1 MDIEMG
7 GRTNKPSEEL
17 AKRRVSISDQV
28 IGLDNPVFE
37 HHRRIS
43 AGSEHNSDQGRRKSI
58 LHHGGSHCD
67 SVENIPQYKFDLENG
82 RINGNRKKSAYSL
95 SSSIR
100 DKIEYSEELKRSWL
114 YLFCARC
121 HGLDDTPSWEPPGWR
136 KACPQ
141 PFCPTYRK
149 FARIVCLFLLGL
161 LLWGVI
167 YSIIGNDAAPG
178 GQLFGLAAVCIAAHF
193 GGWLFSL
200 TTLPALIGMLITGL
214 ILQNVGLVKIEGQY
228 TLVVSNLR
236 KISLVIILV
245 RAGLDLD
252 PVALKKLK
260 VTLPKLSLIPWV
272 VETIVG
278 AVSTKYLLNLPW
290 VWGFLLGSVIAAV
303 SPAVVVSCLFRLR
316 AKGYGV
322 AKGIPT
328 LIIAISGIDDAISVA
343 VFSIVKSVIF
353 SHDALWYQ
361 ILQGPISIIGGLGFG
376 IMWGWL
382 AKYVPE
388 KGDATAANCI
398 ENYDSVKPRFCDC
411 SNAGVF
417 GTHEQELN
425 RREREKKLL
434 LGVSDTEEVLHG
446 AESRGVSVRCRR
458 CVLNILFKLQPYSHH
473 SQVMSVAPFIVP
485 LRVLMLLGG
494 GLLAVFGSEAIELAG
509 AGPLAVVAAAF
520 VSCYF
525 WQQDGWDMDDNPVAT
540 SFEIFWMIFE
550 PILFGLTG
558 TQIKISELE
567 GKTVYLGL
575 GCLLAGIV
583 IRIGITM
590 LLGIGSKLNLKEK
603 VFISLA
609 LMSKATVQAALA
621 PVTLD
626 EVDKNDQEQVEYADI
641 VLMMCV
647 LSVLLTA
654 PAGAILITILGPK
667 LLTKT
672 TVPVTPPEAWKTRR
686 PSIRDISII
695 NEDPDLEETAN
706 ERKP

>member
-1 MDIEMG
+1 MLDFRKRAREAYDFIISRNFIHDVSTDLG
-7 GRTNKPSEEL
+7 G
-17 AKRRVSISDQV
+17 
-28 IGLDNPVFE
+28 
-37 HHRRIS
+37 
-43 AGSEHNSDQGRRKSI
+43 
-58 LHHGGSHCD
+58 
-67 SVENIPQYKFDLENG
+67 
-82 RINGNRKKSAYSL
+82 
-95 SSSIR
+95 
-100 DKIEYSEELKRSWL
+100 RSWL

-121 HGLDDTPSWEPPGWR
+121 HGRDDTPSWEPPGWK

-149 FARIVCLFLLGL
+149 FARVLCLFLLGL
-161 LLWGVI
+161 LLWGVV
-167 YSIIGNDAAPG
+167 YSVIGNDAAPG
-178 GQLFGLAAVCIAAHF
+178 GQLFGLAALCIAAHF
-193 GGWLFSL
+193 GGWLISL

-228 TLVVSNLR
+228 SVVVANLR
-236 KISLVIILV
+236 KIALVIILT

-252 PVALKKLK
+252 PTALRKLR
-260 VTLPKLSLIPWV
+260 VTVPKMGLIPWLVEATV
-272 VETIVG
+272 V
-278 AVSTKYLLNLPW
+278 AVLTRFLLNLPW
-290 VWGFLLGSVIAAV
+290 VWGFLLGSIIAAV
-303 SPAVVVSCLFRLR
+303 SPAVVVPCLFRLR

-328 LIIAISGIDDAISVA
+328 LIIAVSGIDDAASVA
-343 VFSIVKSVIF
+343 VFGIVKSIMF

-361 ILQGPISIIGGLGFG
+361 ILQGPIAIIGGLGFG

-388 KGDATAANCI
+388 KGD
-398 ENYDSVKPRFCDC
+398 
-411 SNAGVF
+411 
-417 GTHEQELN
+417 
-425 RREREKKLL
+425 
-434 LGVSDTEEVLHG
+434 
-446 AESRGVSVRCRR
+446 
-458 CVLNILFKLQPYSHH
+458 
-473 SQVMSVAPFIVP
+473 PFLVP

-494 GLLAVFGSEAIELAG
+494 GLLAVFGSEAIELGG

-525 WQQDGWDMDDNPVAT
+525 WQQEGWEVDDNPVAT

-550 PILFGLTG
+550 PILFGVTG
-558 TQIKISELE
+558 AQIKISELE

-575 GCLLAGIV
+575 GCLLSGIV
-583 IRIGITM
+583 IRIGATV
-590 LLGIGSKLNLKEK
+590 LCGIGSKLNLKEK
-603 VFISLA
+603 VFIA
-609 LMSKATVQAALA
+609 LSWMAKATVQAALG

-626 EVDKNDQEQVEYADI
+626 EVDRDNPHEVEYAEM
-641 VLMMCV
+641 VLMLCV

-654 PAGAILITILGPK
+654 PAGAIIISLSGPK

-672 TVPVTPPEAWKTRR
+672 SAPVALPEAWKSRR

>member
-1 MDIEMG
+1 MEIDMS
-7 GRTNKPSEEL
+7 GRTNKPSEEM

-28 IGLDNPVFE
+28 LGLDNPAFE

-43 AGSEHNSDQGRRKSI
+43 ASSEHNSDQGRRKSI
-58 LHHGGSHCD
+58 LHHGSSHCD
-67 SVENIPQYKFDLENG
+67 SVENINPQYKFDLENG

-100 DKIEYSEELKRSWL
+100 DKIEYSEELERSWL

-121 HGLDDTPSWEPPGWR
+121 HGRDDTPSWEPSGWR

-149 FARIVCLFLLGL
+149 FARVLCLFLLGL
-161 LLWGVI
+161 LLWGVV
-167 YSIIGNDAAPG
+167 YSVMGDDAAPG
-178 GQLFGLAAVCIAAHF
+178 GQLFGLAALCIAAYF
-193 GGWLFSL
+193 GGWLISL
-200 TTLPALIGMLITGL
+200 TTLPALIGMLITGM
-214 ILQNVGLVKIEGQY
+214 ILQNIGLVKIDGQY
-228 TLVVSNLR
+228 TVVIANLR
-236 KISLVIILV
+236 KIALVIILT

-252 PVALKKLK
+252 PTALKRLK
-260 VTLPKLSLIPWV
+260 ITVPKMSLIPWAVEATV
-272 VETIVG
+272 V
-278 AVSTKYLLNLPW
+278 AALTKYLLDLPW
-290 VWGFLLGSVIAAV
+290 IWGFLLGSIIAAV
-303 SPAVVVSCLFRLR
+303 SPAVVVACLFRLR

-328 LIIAISGIDDAISVA
+328 LIIAVSGIDDAASVA
-343 VFSIVKSVIF
+343 VYGIIKSIMF

-361 ILQGPISIIGGLGFG
+361 ILQGPIAIIGGLGFG

-388 KGDATAANCI
+388 RGD
-398 ENYDSVKPRFCDC
+398 
-411 SNAGVF
+411 
-417 GTHEQELN
+417 
-425 RREREKKLL
+425 
-434 LGVSDTEEVLHG
+434 
-446 AESRGVSVRCRR
+446 
-458 CVLNILFKLQPYSHH
+458 
-473 SQVMSVAPFIVP
+473 PFMVP

-494 GLLAVFGSEAIELAG
+494 GLLAVFGSEAIELGG

-525 WQQDGWDMDDNPVAT
+525 WQQEGWEVDDNPVAT

-550 PILFGLTG
+550 PILFGITG
-558 TQIKISELE
+558 MQIKINELE

-575 GCLLAGIV
+575 GCLIAGIV
-583 IRIGITM
+583 IRIGITV
-590 LLGIGSKLNLKEK
+590 LCGIGSKLNLKEK
-603 VFISLA
+603 IFIA
-609 LMSKATVQAALA
+609 LSCMAKATVQAALA

-626 EVDKNDQEQVEYADI
+626 EVDKDNQHEVEYAEMI
-641 VLMMCV
+641 LTLCV

-654 PAGAILITILGPK
+654 PASAIIITLSGPK

-672 TVPVTPPEAWKTRR
+672 TTPVAPPEAWKARR
-686 PSIRDISII
+686 PSMRDISII

>member
-1 MDIEMG
+1 MDVEMS

-28 IGLDNPVFE
+28 VGLDNLAFE

-43 AGSEHNSDQGRRKSI
+43 ADSEHNSDQGRRKSI
-58 LHHGGSHCD
+58 LHHGSHCD

-178 GQLFGLAAVCIAAHF
+178 GQLFGLATVCIAAYF

-228 TLVVSNLR
+228 TSVVSVLR

-245 RAGLDLD
+245 KAGLDLD
-252 PVALKKLK
+252 PVALKRLK
-260 VTLPKLSLIPWV
+260 VTVPKLGLIPWV
-272 VETIVG
+272 VETVVV
-278 AVSTKYLLNLPW
+278 AVLTKYLLDLPW

-343 VFSIVKSVIF
+343 VFSIVKSVMF

-388 KGDATAANCI
+388 KGD
-398 ENYDSVKPRFCDC
+398 
-411 SNAGVF
+411 
-417 GTHEQELN
+417 
-425 RREREKKLL
+425 
-434 LGVSDTEEVLHG
+434 
-446 AESRGVSVRCRR
+446 
-458 CVLNILFKLQPYSHH
+458 
-473 SQVMSVAPFIVP
+473 PFIVP

-494 GLLAVFGSEAIELAG
+494 GLLAVFGSEAIELGG

-540 SFEIFWMIFE
+540 SFEIFWIIFE

-567 GKTVYLGL
+567 GKTVYLAL
-575 GCLLAGIV
+575 SCLLAGII
-583 IRIGITM
+583 IRIGITV

-603 VFISLA
+603 VFIALA

-626 EVDKNDQEQVEYADI
+626 EVDKNDHEQVEYAQI

-654 PAGAILITILGPK
+654 PAGAIMITISGPK

-672 TVPVTPPEAWKTRR
+672 TVPVSPPEAWKTRR

>member
-1 MDIEMG
+1 MEIDMS
-7 GRTNKPSEEL
+7 GRTNKPSEEM

-28 IGLDNPVFE
+28 LGLDNPAFE

-43 AGSEHNSDQGRRKSI
+43 ASSEHNSDQGRRKSI

-67 SVENIPQYKFDLENG
+67 SVENINPQYKFDLENG

-100 DKIEYSEELKRSWL
+100 DKIEYSEELERSWL

-121 HGLDDTPSWEPPGWR
+121 HGRDDTPSWEPPGWR
-136 KACPQ
+136 RACPQ

-149 FARIVCLFLLGL
+149 FARVLCLFLLGL
-161 LLWGVI
+161 LLWGVV

-178 GQLFGLAAVCIAAHF
+178 GQLFGLAALSIAAYF
-193 GGWLFSL
+193 GGWLISL
-200 TTLPALIGMLITGL
+200 TTLPALIGMLITGM
-214 ILQNVGLVKIEGQY
+214 ILQNIGLIQIEGQY
-228 TLVVSNLR
+228 TVVIANLR
-236 KISLVIILV
+236 KIALVIILT

-252 PVALKKLK
+252 PTALRRLK
-260 VTLPKLSLIPWV
+260 VTVPKIGLIPWLVEATV
-272 VETIVG
+272 V
-278 AVSTKYLLNLPW
+278 AASTRYLLNLPW
-290 VWGFLLGSVIAAV
+290 IWGFLLGSIIAAV
-303 SPAVVVSCLFRLR
+303 SPAVVVPCLFRLR

-328 LIIAISGIDDAISVA
+328 LIIAVSGIDDAASVA
-343 VFSIVKSVIF
+343 VYGILKSIMF

-361 ILQGPISIIGGLGFG
+361 ILQGPIAIIGGLGFG

-388 KGDATAANCI
+388 KGD
-398 ENYDSVKPRFCDC
+398 
-411 SNAGVF
+411 
-417 GTHEQELN
+417 
-425 RREREKKLL
+425 
-434 LGVSDTEEVLHG
+434 
-446 AESRGVSVRCRR
+446 
-458 CVLNILFKLQPYSHH
+458 
-473 SQVMSVAPFIVP
+473 PFMVP

-494 GLLAVFGSEAIELAG
+494 GLLAVFGSEAIELGG

-525 WQQDGWDMDDNPVAT
+525 WQQEGWEVDDNPVAT

-550 PILFGLTG
+550 PILFGITG
-558 TQIKISELE
+558 MQIKINELE
-567 GKTVYLGL
+567 GKTVYLGI
-575 GCLLAGIV
+575 GCLIAGIV
-583 IRIGITM
+583 IRIGVTV
-590 LLGIGSKLNLKEK
+590 LCGIGSKLNLKEK
-603 VFISLA
+603 IFIA
-609 LMSKATVQAALA
+609 LSCMAKATVQAALG

-626 EVDKNDQEQVEYADI
+626 EIDRDNQSEVEYADMI
-641 VLMMCV
+641 LTLCV

-654 PAGAILITILGPK
+654 PAGAIMISLSGPK

-672 TVPVTPPEAWKTRR
+672 TAPVAPPEAWKVRR
-686 PSIRDISII
+686 PSMRDISII

>member
-1 MDIEMG
+1 M
-7 GRTNKPSEEL
+7 

-28 IGLDNPVFE
+28 LGLDNPAFE

-43 AGSEHNSDQGRRKSI
+43 ASSEHNSDQGRRKSI

-67 SVENIPQYKFDLENG
+67 SVENINPQYKFDLENG

-100 DKIEYSEELKRSWL
+100 DKIEYSEELERSWL

-121 HGLDDTPSWEPPGWR
+121 HGRDDTPSWEPPGWR
-136 KACPQ
+136 RACPQ

-149 FARIVCLFLLGL
+149 FARVLCLFLLGL
-161 LLWGVI
+161 LLWGVV

-178 GQLFGLAAVCIAAHF
+178 GQLFGLAALSIAAYF
-193 GGWLFSL
+193 GGWLISL
-200 TTLPALIGMLITGL
+200 TTLPALIGMLITGM
-214 ILQNVGLVKIEGQY
+214 ILQNIGLVQIEGQY
-228 TLVVSNLR
+228 TVVIANLR
-236 KISLVIILV
+236 KIALVIILT

-252 PVALKKLK
+252 PTALRRLK
-260 VTLPKLSLIPWV
+260 ITVPKIGLIPWLVEATV
-272 VETIVG
+272 V
-278 AVSTKYLLNLPW
+278 AASTRYLLDLPW
-290 VWGFLLGSVIAAV
+290 IWGFLLGSIIAAV
-303 SPAVVVSCLFRLR
+303 SPAVVVPCLFRLR

-328 LIIAISGIDDAISVA
+328 LIIAVSGIDDAASVA
-343 VFSIVKSVIF
+343 VYGILKSIMF

-361 ILQGPISIIGGLGFG
+361 ILQGPIAIIGGLGFG

-388 KGDATAANCI
+388 KGD
-398 ENYDSVKPRFCDC
+398 
-411 SNAGVF
+411 
-417 GTHEQELN
+417 
-425 RREREKKLL
+425 
-434 LGVSDTEEVLHG
+434 
-446 AESRGVSVRCRR
+446 
-458 CVLNILFKLQPYSHH
+458 
-473 SQVMSVAPFIVP
+473 PFMVP

-494 GLLAVFGSEAIELAG
+494 GLLAVFGSEAIELGG

-525 WQQDGWDMDDNPVAT
+525 WQQEGWEVDDNPVAT

-550 PILFGLTG
+550 PILFGITG
-558 TQIKISELE
+558 MQIKINELE
-567 GKTVYLGL
+567 GKTVYLGI
-575 GCLLAGIV
+575 GCLIAGIV
-583 IRIGITM
+583 IRIGVTV
-590 LLGIGSKLNLKEK
+590 LCGIGSKLNLKEK
-603 VFISLA
+603 IFIA
-609 LMSKATVQAALA
+609 LSCMAKATVQAALG

-626 EVDKNDQEQVEYADI
+626 EIDRDNQSEVEYADMI
-641 VLMMCV
+641 LMLCV

-654 PAGAILITILGPK
+654 PAGAIMISLSGPK

-672 TVPVTPPEAWKTRR
+672 TAPVAPPEAWKVRR
-686 PSIRDISII
+686 PSMRDISII

>member
-1 MDIEMG
+1 MEIDMSA
-7 GRTNKPSEEL
+7 RTNKPTEEL

-28 IGLDNPVFE
+28 LGIDNPAFE

-43 AGSEHNSDQGRRKSI
+43 ASSEHNSDQGRRKSI
-58 LHHGGSHCD
+58 LHHGSSHCD
-67 SVENIPQYKFDLENG
+67 ENIPENIPQYKFDLENG

-121 HGLDDTPSWEPPGWR
+121 HGRDDTPSWEPPGWK

-149 FARIVCLFLLGL
+149 FARVLCLFLLGL
-161 LLWGVI
+161 LLWGVV
-167 YSIIGNDAAPG
+167 YSVIGNDAAPG
-178 GQLFGLAAVCIAAHF
+178 GQLFGLAALCIAAHF
-193 GGWLFSL
+193 GGWLISL

-228 TLVVSNLR
+228 SVVVANLR
-236 KISLVIILV
+236 KIALVIILT

-252 PVALKKLK
+252 PTALRKLR
-260 VTLPKLSLIPWV
+260 VTVPKMGLIPWLVEATV
-272 VETIVG
+272 V
-278 AVSTKYLLNLPW
+278 AVLTRFLLNLPW
-290 VWGFLLGSVIAAV
+290 VWGFLLGSIIAAV
-303 SPAVVVSCLFRLR
+303 SPAVVVPCLFRLR

-328 LIIAISGIDDAISVA
+328 LIIAVSGIDDAASVA
-343 VFSIVKSVIF
+343 VFGIVKSIMF

-361 ILQGPISIIGGLGFG
+361 ILQGPIAIIGGLGFG

-388 KGDATAANCI
+388 KGD
-398 ENYDSVKPRFCDC
+398 
-411 SNAGVF
+411 
-417 GTHEQELN
+417 
-425 RREREKKLL
+425 
-434 LGVSDTEEVLHG
+434 
-446 AESRGVSVRCRR
+446 
-458 CVLNILFKLQPYSHH
+458 
-473 SQVMSVAPFIVP
+473 PFLVP

-494 GLLAVFGSEAIELAG
+494 GLLAVFGSEAIELGG

-525 WQQDGWDMDDNPVAT
+525 WQQEGWEVDDNPVAT

-550 PILFGLTG
+550 PILFGVTG
-558 TQIKISELE
+558 AQIKISELE

-575 GCLLAGIV
+575 GCLLSGIV
-583 IRIGITM
+583 IRIGATV
-590 LLGIGSKLNLKEK
+590 LCGIGSKLNLKEK
-603 VFISLA
+603 VFIA
-609 LMSKATVQAALA
+609 LSWMAKATVQAALG

-626 EVDKNDQEQVEYADI
+626 EVDRDNPHEVEYAEM
-641 VLMMCV
+641 VLMLCV

-654 PAGAILITILGPK
+654 PAGAIIISLSGPK

-672 TVPVTPPEAWKTRR
+672 SAPVALPEAWKSRR

>member
-1 MDIEMG
+1 MEIDMS
-7 GRTNKPSEEL
+7 GRTNKPSEEM

-28 IGLDNPVFE
+28 LGLDNPAFE

-43 AGSEHNSDQGRRKSI
+43 ASSEHNSDQGRRKSI

-67 SVENIPQYKFDLENG
+67 SVENINPQYKFDLENG

-100 DKIEYSEELKRSWL
+100 DKIEYSEELERSWL

-121 HGLDDTPSWEPPGWR
+121 HGRDDTPSWEPPGWR
-136 KACPQ
+136 RACPQ

-149 FARIVCLFLLGL
+149 FARVLCLFLLGL
-161 LLWGVI
+161 LLWGVV

-178 GQLFGLAAVCIAAHF
+178 GQLFGLAALSIAAYF
-193 GGWLFSL
+193 GGWLISL
-200 TTLPALIGMLITGL
+200 TTLPALIGMLITGM
-214 ILQNVGLVKIEGQY
+214 ILQNIGLVQIEGQY
-228 TLVVSNLR
+228 TVVIANLR
-236 KISLVIILV
+236 KIALVIILT

-252 PVALKKLK
+252 PTALRRLK
-260 VTLPKLSLIPWV
+260 ITVPKIGLIPWLVEATV
-272 VETIVG
+272 V
-278 AVSTKYLLNLPW
+278 AASTRYLLDLPW
-290 VWGFLLGSVIAAV
+290 IWGFLLGSIIAAV
-303 SPAVVVSCLFRLR
+303 SPAVVVPCLFRLR

-328 LIIAISGIDDAISVA
+328 LIIAVSGIDDAASVA
-343 VFSIVKSVIF
+343 VYGILKSIMF

-361 ILQGPISIIGGLGFG
+361 ILQGPIAIIGGLGFG

-388 KGDATAANCI
+388 KGD
-398 ENYDSVKPRFCDC
+398 
-411 SNAGVF
+411 
-417 GTHEQELN
+417 
-425 RREREKKLL
+425 
-434 LGVSDTEEVLHG
+434 
-446 AESRGVSVRCRR
+446 
-458 CVLNILFKLQPYSHH
+458 
-473 SQVMSVAPFIVP
+473 PFMVP

-494 GLLAVFGSEAIELAG
+494 GLLAVFGSEAIELGG

-525 WQQDGWDMDDNPVAT
+525 WQQEGWEVDDNPVAT

-550 PILFGLTG
+550 PILFGITG
-558 TQIKISELE
+558 MQIKINELE
-567 GKTVYLGL
+567 GKTVYLGI
-575 GCLLAGIV
+575 GCLIAGIV
-583 IRIGITM
+583 IRIGVTV
-590 LLGIGSKLNLKEK
+590 LCGIGSKLNLKEK
-603 VFISLA
+603 IFIA
-609 LMSKATVQAALA
+609 LSCMAKATVQAALG

-626 EVDKNDQEQVEYADI
+626 EIDRDNQSEVEYADMI
-641 VLMMCV
+641 LMLCV

-654 PAGAILITILGPK
+654 PAGAIMISLSGPK

-672 TVPVTPPEAWKTRR
+672 TAPVAPPEAWKVRR
-686 PSIRDISII
+686 PSMRDISII

>member
-7 GRTNKPSEEL
+7 SSRTNKPSEEL

-28 IGLDNPVFE
+28 MGIDNPAFE
-37 HHRRIS
+37 HNRRIS
-43 AGSEHNSDQGRRKSI
+43 ASSEHNSDQGRRKSI
-58 LHHGGSHCD
+58 LHHGGSA
-67 SVENIPQYKFDLENG
+67 ENIPQYKFDLENG

-100 DKIEYSEELKRSWL
+100 DKIEYSEELERSWL

-121 HGLDDTPSWEPPGWR
+121 HGRDDTPSWEPPGWR
-136 KACPQ
+136 RACPQ

-149 FARIVCLFLLGL
+149 FARVLCLFLLGL
-161 LLWGVI
+161 LLWGVV
-167 YSIIGNDAAPG
+167 YSVIGNDAAPG
-178 GQLFGLAAVCIAAHF
+178 GQLFGLAALCIAAHF
-193 GGWLFSL
+193 GGWLISL

-228 TLVVSNLR
+228 TVVVSNLR
-236 KISLVIILV
+236 KIALVIILT

-252 PVALKKLK
+252 PTALKRLK
-260 VTLPKLSLIPWV
+260 VTVPKLGLIPWV
-272 VETIVG
+272 VEATVV
-278 AVSTKYLLNLPW
+278 ATLTKYLLDLPW

-303 SPAVVVSCLFRLR
+303 SPAVVVPCLFRLR
-316 AKGYGV
+316 SKGYGV

-328 LIIAISGIDDAISVA
+328 LIIAVAGIDDAASVA
-343 VFSIVKSVIF
+343 VFGIVKSVMF

-361 ILQGPISIIGGLGFG
+361 ILQGPIAIIGGLGFG

-388 KGDATAANCI
+388 KGD
-398 ENYDSVKPRFCDC
+398 
-411 SNAGVF
+411 
-417 GTHEQELN
+417 
-425 RREREKKLL
+425 
-434 LGVSDTEEVLHG
+434 
-446 AESRGVSVRCRR
+446 
-458 CVLNILFKLQPYSHH
+458 
-473 SQVMSVAPFIVP
+473 PFMVP

-494 GLLAVFGSEAIELAG
+494 GLLAVFGSEAIELGG

-525 WQQDGWDMDDNPVAT
+525 WQQEGWDVDDNPVAT

-550 PILFGLTG
+550 PILFGVTG
-558 TQIKISELE
+558 TQIKINELE

-575 GCLLAGIV
+575 GCLVAGIV
-583 IRIGITM
+583 IRIGATV
-590 LLGIGSKLNLKEK
+590 LVGIGSKLNLKEK
-603 VFISLA
+603 VFIA
-609 LMSKATVQAALA
+609 LSWMAKATVQAALG

-626 EVDKNDQEQVEYADI
+626 EVDKNDQQQVEYAET

-654 PAGAILITILGPK
+654 PAGAIIISLSGPK

-672 TVPVTPPEAWKTRR
+672 TAPVTPPEAWKTRR
-686 PSIRDISII
+686 PSMRDISII

>member
-7 GRTNKPSEEL
+7 SSRTNKPSEEL

-28 IGLDNPVFE
+28 MGIDNPAFE
-37 HHRRIS
+37 HNRRIS
-43 AGSEHNSDQGRRKSI
+43 ASSEHNSDQGRRKSI
-58 LHHGGSHCD
+58 LHHGGSA
-67 SVENIPQYKFDLENG
+67 ENIPQYKFDLENG

-100 DKIEYSEELKRSWL
+100 DKIEYSEELERSWL

-121 HGLDDTPSWEPPGWR
+121 HGRDDTPSWEPPGWR
-136 KACPQ
+136 RACPQ

-149 FARIVCLFLLGL
+149 FARVLCLFLLGL
-161 LLWGVI
+161 LLWGVV
-167 YSIIGNDAAPG
+167 YSVIGNDAAPG
-178 GQLFGLAAVCIAAHF
+178 GQLFGLAALCIAAHF
-193 GGWLFSL
+193 GGWLISL

-228 TLVVSNLR
+228 TVIVSNLR
-236 KISLVIILV
+236 KIALVIILT

-252 PVALKKLK
+252 PTALKRLK
-260 VTLPKLSLIPWV
+260 VTVPKLGLIPWV
-272 VETIVG
+272 VEATVV
-278 AVSTKYLLNLPW
+278 ATLTKYLLDLPW

-303 SPAVVVSCLFRLR
+303 SPAVVVPCLFRLR
-316 AKGYGV
+316 SKGYGV

-328 LIIAISGIDDAISVA
+328 LIIAVAGIDDAASVA
-343 VFSIVKSVIF
+343 VYGIVKSVMF

-361 ILQGPISIIGGLGFG
+361 ILQGPIAIIGGLGFG

-388 KGDATAANCI
+388 KGD
-398 ENYDSVKPRFCDC
+398 
-411 SNAGVF
+411 
-417 GTHEQELN
+417 
-425 RREREKKLL
+425 
-434 LGVSDTEEVLHG
+434 
-446 AESRGVSVRCRR
+446 
-458 CVLNILFKLQPYSHH
+458 
-473 SQVMSVAPFIVP
+473 PFMVP

-494 GLLAVFGSEAIELAG
+494 GLLAVFGSEAIELGG

-525 WQQDGWDMDDNPVAT
+525 WQQEGWDVDDNPVAT

-550 PILFGLTG
+550 PILFGVTG
-558 TQIKISELE
+558 TQIKINELE

-575 GCLLAGIV
+575 GCLVAGIV
-583 IRIGITM
+583 IRIGATI
-590 LLGIGSKLNLKEK
+590 LVGIGSKLNLKEK
-603 VFISLA
+603 VFIA
-609 LMSKATVQAALA
+609 LSWMAKATVQAALG

-626 EVDKNDQEQVEYADI
+626 EVDKSDQQQVEYAET

-654 PAGAILITILGPK
+654 PAGAIIISLSGPK

-672 TVPVTPPEAWKTRR
+672 TAPVTPPEAWKTRR
-686 PSIRDISII
+686 PSMRDISII

>member
-1 MDIEMG
+1 MDIEMS

-28 IGLDNPVFE
+28 IGLDNLAFE

-178 GQLFGLAAVCIAAHF
+178 GQLFGLAAVCIAAYF

-252 PVALKKLK
+252 PVALKRLK
-260 VTLPKLSLIPWV
+260 ITVPKLGLIPWV
-272 VETIVG
+272 VETIVV
-278 AVSTKYLLNLPW
+278 AVLTKYLLDLPW

-343 VFSIVKSVIF
+343 VFSIVKSVMF

-376 IMWGWL
+376 VMWGWL

-388 KGDATAANCI
+388 KGD
-398 ENYDSVKPRFCDC
+398 
-411 SNAGVF
+411 
-417 GTHEQELN
+417 
-425 RREREKKLL
+425 
-434 LGVSDTEEVLHG
+434 
-446 AESRGVSVRCRR
+446 
-458 CVLNILFKLQPYSHH
+458 
-473 SQVMSVAPFIVP
+473 PFIVP

-494 GLLAVFGSEAIELAG
+494 GLLVVFGSEAIELGG

-525 WQQDGWDMDDNPVAT
+525 WRQDGWDMDDNPVAT

-567 GKTVYLGL
+567 GKTVYLAL

-583 IRIGITM
+583 IRIGITV
-590 LLGIGSKLNLKEK
+590 LLGIGSKLNFKEK
-603 VFISLA
+603 VFIALA

-626 EVDKNDQEQVEYADI
+626 EVDKNDHEQVEYAEI

-654 PAGAILITILGPK
+654 PAGAIMITILGPK

-672 TVPVTPPEAWKTRR
+672 TVPVNPPEAWKTRR

>member
-388 KGDATAANCI
+388 KGD
-398 ENYDSVKPRFCDC
+398 
-411 SNAGVF
+411 
-417 GTHEQELN
+417 
-425 RREREKKLL
+425 
-434 LGVSDTEEVLHG
+434 
-446 AESRGVSVRCRR
+446 
-458 CVLNILFKLQPYSHH
+458 
-473 SQVMSVAPFIVP
+473 PFIVP

>member
-1 MDIEMG
+1 MLDFRKRVREAYDFIISRNLIHDVSTELG
-7 GRTNKPSEEL
+7 G
-17 AKRRVSISDQV
+17 
-28 IGLDNPVFE
+28 
-37 HHRRIS
+37 
-43 AGSEHNSDQGRRKSI
+43 
-58 LHHGGSHCD
+58 
-67 SVENIPQYKFDLENG
+67 
-82 RINGNRKKSAYSL
+82 
-95 SSSIR
+95 
-100 DKIEYSEELKRSWL
+100 RSWL

-178 GQLFGLAAVCIAAHF
+178 GQLFGLAAVCIAAYF

-245 RAGLDLD
+245 KAGLDLD

-260 VTLPKLSLIPWV
+260 VTVPKLGLIPWV
-272 VETIVG
+272 VETIVV
-278 AVSTKYLLNLPW
+278 AVLTKYLLDLPW

-328 LIIAISGIDDAISVA
+328 LIIAISGIDDAVSVA
-343 VFSIVKSVIF
+343 VFSIVKSVMF

-376 IMWGWL
+376 VVWGWL

-388 KGDATAANCI
+388 KGD
-398 ENYDSVKPRFCDC
+398 
-411 SNAGVF
+411 
-417 GTHEQELN
+417 
-425 RREREKKLL
+425 
-434 LGVSDTEEVLHG
+434 
-446 AESRGVSVRCRR
+446 
-458 CVLNILFKLQPYSHH
+458 
-473 SQVMSVAPFIVP
+473 PFIVP

-494 GLLAVFGSEAIELAG
+494 GLLAVFGSEAIELGG

-525 WQQDGWDMDDNPVAT
+525 WRQDGWDMDDNPVAT
-540 SFEIFWMIFE
+540 SFEIFWIIFE
-550 PILFGLTG
+550 SILFGLTG

-567 GKTVYLGL
+567 GKTVYIAL
-575 GCLLAGIV
+575 GCLLVGIV
-583 IRIGITM
+583 IRIGITIV
-590 LLGIGSKLNLKEK
+590 LGIGSKLNFKEK
-603 VFISLA
+603 MFIALA

-626 EVDKNDQEQVEYADI
+626 EVDKNDHEQVEYAEI

-654 PAGAILITILGPK
+654 PAGAIMITILGPK

-672 TVPVTPPEAWKTRR
+672 TVPVSPPEAWKTRR